1 MNCEC
6 NCQPCVASDYYISHI
21 VVRFLINM
29 KQLLILLN
37 KKNEA
42 NTICNDKESK
52 FLTHEKICTTHL
64 NILFEY
70 SVT

>member
-21 VVRFLINM
+21 FVRLIINM

-42 NTICNDKESK
+42 NTICNDNESK

>member
-1 MNCEC
+1 
-6 NCQPCVASDYYISHI
+6 
-21 VVRFLINM
+21 M

-42 NTICNDKESK
+42 NTICNDNESK

-64 NILFEY
+64 NIVFEY